1 MRVAVAMSGG
11 VDSLRTGTL
20 LKERG
25 EDVFGIHMRLLPVSR
40 CSSPCTAKAVPD
52 SEKAL
57 SSLTSRLGIPL
68 EIVDMR
74 EAFEQQVIQPFLEA
88 YQQGLT
94 PNPCVLC
101 NPKIKFGLLL
111 QEARLLGADRL
122 ATGHYARILP
132 PHSGAGRFRLCRALD
147 PAKDQS
153 YFLYGLSQLQL
164 RSILFPLGDI
174 SKREVQEWA
183 VDTGLAPLLSPESQE
198 ICFIPSGSYYEF
210 LQKRLPPSSFFEKG
224 PIVDMEGRVLGE
236 HKSICAYTVGQR
248 RGLGIA
254 STAPYYVVG
263 IEPETNTIRVGRSD
277 DLLRDEL
284 KADGVS
290 WVSISPPTAPIY
302 ARVRIRNQH
311 KPTAACITPLG
322 ASEVS
327 IRFDEP
333 QRAVTP
339 GQAAVFYDDDLLL
352 GGGTIRS
359 ASWRR
364 NS

>member
-1 MRVAVAMSGG
+1 MSGG
-11 VDSLRTGTL
+11 VYSLRTATL

-25 EDVFGIHMRLLPVSR
+25 EDVFGIHMRLLPAPRGASR
-40 CSSPCTAKAVPD
+40 CEQTAAPD
-52 SEKAL
+52 PEKAL
-57 SSLTSRLGIPL
+57 RSLTSRLGIPL
-68 EIVDMR
+68 AIVDMR
-74 EAFEQQVIQPFLEA
+74 EHFEREVIDPFLEA
-88 YQQGLT
+88 YQKGLT

-122 ATGHYARILP
+122 ASGHYARIQP
-132 PHSGAGRFRLCRALD
+132 PAPGSERFSLRRALD

-153 YFLYGLSQLQL
+153 YFLYGLTQSRLS
-164 RSILFPLGDI
+164 SILFPLGDFT
-174 SKREVQEWA
+174 KREVQRWA
-183 VDTGLAPLLSPESQE
+183 ADEGFAPSLPAESQE
-198 ICFIPSGSYYEF
+198 ICFIPSGNYFEF
-210 LQKRLPPSSFFEKG
+210 LKERLNLSSLFTKG
-224 PIVDMEGRVLGE
+224 PVVDLDGKVLGE
-236 HKSICAYTVGQR
+236 HKSICAYTIGQR

-254 STAPYYVVG
+254 STAPYYVVA
-263 IEPETNTIRVGRSD
+263 IEAETNTVRVGRAD

-284 KADGVS
+284 RADGVN
-290 WVSISPPTAPIY
+290 WVSIPAPTKPLH

-311 KPTAACITPLG
+311 KPAPAWLTPLG

-327 IRFDEP
+327 VRFDEP

-339 GQAAVFYDDDLLL
+339 GQAAVFYEDDLLL

-359 ASWRR
+359 ASWSR